1 MKGKIISKDI
11 THKRSS
17 FTQSLKLNA
26 REEKKSV
33 ENGTSS
39 TYLKLLLFGQTLSAS
54 ERKLNLRLILQVN
67 LRSKL

>member
-11 THKRSS
+11 TRKRSS